1 MTEVTIDFLA
11 RRLERILDRIG
22 TIEDQ
27 FTVLTEMVIR
37 IDGAVQGLA
46 AEMREHRLRKPEEA
60 AP

>member
-46 AEMREHRLRKPEEA
+46 AEMREHRPA
-60 AP
+60 QA

>member
-11 RRLERILDRIG
+11 RKLERVLDRIG

-27 FTVLTEMVIR
+27 FTVLTEMMIR
-37 IDGAVQGLA
+37 IDGTVQGLA
-46 AEMREHRLRKPEEA
+46 AEMREHRLRKFEEA